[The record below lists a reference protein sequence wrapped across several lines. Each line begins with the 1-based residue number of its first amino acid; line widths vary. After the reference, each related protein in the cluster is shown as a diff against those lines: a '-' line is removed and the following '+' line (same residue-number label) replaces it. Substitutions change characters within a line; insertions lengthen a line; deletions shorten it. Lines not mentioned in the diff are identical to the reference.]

1 MRKEAQ
7 PYAAVRSRAYVLG
20 VPLVVANNFWLM
32 ASATWASGYPTTV
45 SLFHHVVFILFVC
58 IGVSAL
64 GKALPGYRRPFLNPG
79 EQVVLYA
86 MLSVASGIGGLD
98 LMQVLG
104 TFTNGLRYLATPE
117 NDWDALFFRYVPD
130 RLAVTDA
137 SALAALAEG
146 GSSLYSWP
154 YVRALLPSA
163 LVWSGF
169 ILALSGVMLCLTL
182 LVREQ
187 WTETEKL
194 SYPIIQL
201 PLHMTTRS
209 AALFTNRAMWL
220 GFGLAGAAN
229 LLNGLNFLYPSVPG
243 VGGKLY
249 DLSPLAPDPPWNA
262 IGWTPLSLWPYAVGL
277 AFFMPLDMSLSA
289 WAFYLFWKLEMV
301 AGRAIGLQRLPNF
314 PYIEPQAA
322 GAYAALC
329 VLALWATRRHIRAV
343 FRGDPTV
350 NFRTPRVA
358 LVGAVVGLAALI
370 WFSVAL
376 RMTPWVAALFTV
388 GYFVLSLGITRMRA
402 ELGSPVHDL
411 HRAGPHLMIVEVFGT
426 HALSTADLTALSF
439 HQGYNRAYRGHPMPH
454 QLEGFKLG
462 EQSRARPRSLI
473 WAILLA
479 SALAPLASFWGLAHY
494 SFQHGIPNV
503 GKVPESFGRL
513 AGWVAAQTE
522 PSAATTVAIGFGG
535 GVTLLL
541 AALRARFVWFP
552 LHPAGYAITSGW
564 SINLFWCSIL
574 VSWALKLGILRY
586 GGLPLLRRAQPFF
599 LGVILGDFVVGSLWM
614 LRGAVLEAPTYRFL
628 F

>member
-1 MRKEAQ
+1 MHKPAHVF
-7 PYAAVRSRAYVLG
+7 AAVRFRAYALG
-20 VPLVVANNFWLM
+20 VLLVVANNFWLM

-45 SLFHHVVFILFVC
+45 SLFHHVIFILFVV
-58 IGVSAL
+58 IGMSAL
-64 GKALPGYRRPFLNPG
+64 GRALPGYRRALLNRA
-79 EQVVLYA
+79 EQVVLYT
-86 MLSVASGIGGLD
+86 MLCVASGIGGLD

-104 TFTNGLRYLATPE
+104 TFTNGLRHLATPE

-130 RLAVTDA
+130 WLVVGDVG
-137 SALAALAEG
+137 SIKALADG
-146 GSSLYSWP
+146 GSSLYTWP
-154 YVRALLPSA
+154 HVRALLPSA

-169 ILALSGVMLCLTL
+169 ILVLSVVMLCLTL

-209 AALFTNRAMWL
+209 SALFTNRAMWL
-220 GFGLAGAAN
+220 GFALAGMAN
-229 LLNGLNFLYPSVPG
+229 LLNGLNFLYPAVPG

-249 DLSPLAPDPPWNA
+249 DLAPLAPNPPWNA

-277 AFFMPLDMSLSA
+277 AFFMPLDMSFSA
-289 WAFYLFWKLEMV
+289 WFLYLFWKLEMI

-314 PYIEPQAA
+314 PYIEAQAA
-322 GAYAALC
+322 GAYAGLC
-329 VLALWATRRHIRAV
+329 VLALWTTRRHLRAV
-343 FRGDPTV
+343 LRGDPRIDY
-350 NFRTPRVA
+350 RTPRVA
-358 LVGAVVGLAALI
+358 LIGGAAGVAALL
-370 WFSVAL
+370 WFCMAL
-376 RMTPWVAALFTV
+376 KMTPWVAALFTL

-411 HRAGPHLMIVEVFGT
+411 HRAGPHLMIVDVFGT
-426 HALSTADLTALSF
+426 RALSTADMTALSF

-462 EQSRARPRSLI
+462 EQSRTRPRALVL
-473 WAILLA
+473 AVLLA
-479 SALAPLASFWGLAHY
+479 SALAPLVSFWALAHY
-494 SFQHGIPNV
+494 SFRHGIPNV

-513 AGWVAAQTE
+513 AGWIAAQTA
-522 PSAATTVAIGFGG
+522 PSAGSSLAVAYGAAI
-535 GVTLLL
+535 TLLL
-541 AALRARFVWFP
+541 AALRARYVWFP
-552 LHPAGYAITSGW
+552 LHPAGYAVTSGW
-564 SINLFWCSIL
+564 SINLFWCSIF
-574 VSWALKLGILRY
+574 VSWAAKLAILRF

>member
-1 MRKEAQ
+1 MQKDSRGFAG
-7 PYAAVRSRAYVLG
+7 VRARAYVIGAL
-20 VPLVVANNFWLM
+20 LVVASNFWLM

-58 IGVSAL
+58 VGVSAL
-64 GKALPGYRRPFLNPG
+64 GKTLPGYRRALLSPG
-79 EQVVLYA
+79 EQVVLYT

-98 LMQVLG
+98 LMQVLA
-104 TFTNGLRYLATPE
+104 TFTSGLRPLATTE
-117 NDWDALFFRYVPD
+117 NDWAALFFRYVPEW
-130 RLAVTDA
+130 LVVEDA
-137 SALAALAEG
+137 AALKGLADG
-146 GSSLYSWP
+146 GSSLYTWAH
-154 YVRALLPSA
+154 VRALAPSA

-169 ILALSGVMLCLTL
+169 ILVLSGVMLCLTL

-209 AALFTNRAMWL
+209 AALFRNRAMWL
-220 GFGLAGAAN
+220 GFALAGAAN
-229 LLNGLNFLYPSVPG
+229 LLNGLNFLFPAVPG

-249 DLSPLAPDPPWNA
+249 DLAPMAPNPPWNA

-277 AFFMPLDMSLSA
+277 AFFMPLDMSFSA
-289 WAFYLFWKLEMV
+289 WFFYLFWKLEMV
-301 AGRAIGLQRLPNF
+301 AGRALGLQRLPDF

-322 GAYAALC
+322 GAYAGLC
-329 VLALWATRRHIRAV
+329 LLALWTTRRHFRAIL
-343 FRGDPTV
+343 RGAARLDT
-350 NFRTPRVA
+350 RGPRIALAGAAVGLVA
-358 LVGAVVGLAALI
+358 LV

-376 RMTPWVAALFTV
+376 QMTLWVAVAFTV
-388 GYFVLSLGITRMRA
+388 GYFILSIGITRMRA

-411 HRAGPHLMIVEVFGT
+411 HRAGPHLMLVDVFGSR
-426 HALSTADLTALSF
+426 ALSTADLTALSF

-462 EQSRARPRSLI
+462 EQARTRPRSLI
-473 WAILLA
+473 VAVLLA
-479 SALAPLASFWGLAHY
+479 SALAPVVSFWGMAHY

-513 AGWVAAQTE
+513 AGWLGAQTE
-522 PSAATTVAIGFGG
+522 PGKGAAGAIAFGG

-541 AALRARFVWFP
+541 AAARARFVWFP
-552 LHPAGYAITSGW
+552 LHPAGYAVTSGW
-564 SINLFWCSIL
+564 SINLFWCSIF
-574 VSWALKLGILRY
+574 VSWAVKLGVLRY

-599 LGVILGDFVVGSLWM
+599 LGVVLGDFVIGSLWM
-614 LRGAVLEAPTYRFL
+614 LRGAVFEVPTYRFL